1 MYAYNKKSDRKK
13 VVALACAIILL
24 CGFGFLMQWYL
35 TRDNDKI
42 TPIISEKDEI
52 VIKLPDKEESIIA
65 PYTVEA
71 NIVLEYF
78 DGSDHEVN
86 DYTNFNGVYRPN
98 QGIDYAYNDESF
110 DVICMIGGKV
120 SAVKEDETFG
130 KTITVTSD
138 QLVITYQSLDAL
150 NFKEGDTIKQGDVIA
165 KASVNA
171 YNPELGNHVHI
182 VVEKNGTIIDPKT
195 IIGKSLATLDQ

>member
-13 VVALACAIILL
+13 VVALGCALILL

-35 TRDNDKI
+35 TRDNEKL
-42 TPIISEKDEI
+42 TPVISKEDEI
-52 VIKLPDKEESIIA
+52 VIKLPDKEENIIA

-71 NIVLEYF
+71 SVVLEYF

-86 DYTNFNGVYRPN
+86 DYTNFNGIYRPN
-98 QGIDYAYNDESF
+98 QGIDYAYNGESF
-110 DVICMIGGKV
+110 DVVCMISGKV
-120 SAVKEDETFG
+120 SEVKQDETFG
-130 KTITVTSD
+130 NTITITSD

-150 NFKEGDTIKQGDVIA
+150 NFKVNDTIKQGDVIA

-182 VVEKNGTIIDPKT
+182 VVEKDGTLVDPKT
-195 IIGKSLATLDQ
+195 MINKTLESLD